1 MLCDLCAYFAGNKP
15 TFSVLDGI
23 VAMEGNGPTGGEP
36 KELGVLISGINPFS
50 VDTVGAHIAG
60 IDGVIMLDEAKRRSF
75 TKDAPELHVISDK
88 PLDTYVS
95 TDFVMPESAEKSG
108 SCARSCPKQTIDFR
122 NQRGGGRYARIN
134 RSGCIECYC
143 CQELCPVKAVKIKKN
158 PLFRL
163 LNVR

>member
-1 MLCDLCAYFAGNKP
+1 
-15 TFSVLDGI
+15 
-23 VAMEGNGPTGGEP
+23 
-36 KELGVLISGINPFS
+36 
-50 VDTVGAHIAG
+50 
-60 IDGVIMLDEAKRRSF
+60 MLDEAKRRSF

-108 SCARSCPKQTIDFR
+108 SSIHLLTTLCGGRIYKLIQPHPEIEKNKCVGCGACARSCPKQTIEFR